1 MKKIFVLVI
10 MSIICFG
17 ILVSCSAK
25 SENSGVIEKL
35 VIGYVP
41 SRPAD
46 EILTATAPLEGLL
59 KTELAQSGFTVNEVE
74 ILVGTSYEAI
84 GEGLDAGTVHVGLVP
99 GGTYVL
105 YSDGAEVILTAT
117 RDGLNKDSDNPQD
130 WNDGEATLPM
140 PEKQVTY
147 YKSIIIAGPSPKG
160 KELAAKINA
169 GEKLSWEDLNSATW
183 QYMNTTSSAGY
194 IYPTLW
200 LMENYDK
207 TLLDLDNAS
216 AATGYGAAFS
226 ALKAQTADVAMV
238 YADGRRDNLK
248 TWEGEDYTAGEPTTI
263 WTDVQVIGVTD
274 GIYNDTISVTRDD
287 SVMTDDLKEALQQ
300 AFINIGNSEEGKP
313 IIAIYNHNGYALA
326 KDSDYDGARAAAAI
340 VAN

>member
-1 MKKIFVLVI
+1 MKKMIALVLCTTVL
-10 MSIICFG
+10 MTAVFAGGS
-17 ILVSCSAK
+17 
-25 SENSGVIEKL
+25 SEKNANEIEKL
-35 VIGYVP
+35 VVGYVP

-59 KTELAQSGFTVNEVE
+59 KAELATAGFTVNEVE
-74 ILVGTSYEAI
+74 IIVGTSYEAI
-84 GEGLDAGTVHVGLVP
+84 GEGLDAGTIHVGLIP

-117 RDGLNKDSDNPQD
+117 RDGLNKDSDNAMD
-130 WNDGEATLPM
+130 WNDGKLTLPM
-140 PEKQVTY
+140 PERQVTY
-147 YKSIIIAGPSPKG
+147 YKSLIFAGPSPKG
-160 KELAAKINA
+160 QELAAKVNA
-169 GEKLSWEDLNSATW
+169 GEKLTWEDLNSATW

-226 ALKAQTADVAMV
+226 ALKAQTADITMA
-238 YADGRRDNLK
+238 YADARRDNLK
-248 TWEGEDYTAGEPTTI
+248 TWDGEDYKAGDPTTI

-287 SVMTDDLKEALQQ
+287 SVVTDELKAALQT
-300 AFINIGNSEEGKP
+300 AFINIGNSEAGKP
-313 IIAIYNHNGYALA
+313 IIAIYNHNGYAVA
-326 KDSDYDGARAAAAI
+326 KDSDYDGARAAGQL

>member
-1 MKKIFVLVI
+1 MKKSIIMIMVFVLCLGVFI
-10 MSIICFG
+10 
-17 ILVSCSAK
+17 SC
-25 SENSGVIEKL
+25 SENSTDSNVIEKL
-35 VIGYVP
+35 VVGYVP

-59 KTELAQSGFTVNEVE
+59 KAELAESGFTVNEVE

-84 GEGLDAGTVHVGLVP
+84 GEGLDAGTIHVGLIP

-105 YSDGAEVILTAT
+105 YDDGAEVILTAT
-117 RDGLNKDSDNPQD
+117 RDGLNKDYDDPQA
-130 WNDGEATLPM
+130 WNDGKATLPM
-140 PEKQVTY
+140 PENQVTY
-147 YKSIIIAGPSPKG
+147 YRSIIIAGPSPKG
-160 KELAAKINA
+160 QELAAKVNA
-169 GEKLSWEDLNSATW
+169 GEKLTWEDINSATW

-200 LMENYDK
+200 LMDNFGK
-207 TLLDLDNAS
+207 TLLDLDSAS

-226 ALKAQTADVAMV
+226 ALKAQTADVSVV

-263 WTDVQVIGVTD
+263 WTDVQVIGVTS
-274 GIYNDTISVTRDD
+274 GIYNDTISVTRDENVVSD
-287 SVMTDDLKEALQQ
+287 RLQVALQE

-313 IIAIYNHNGYALA
+313 IIAIYNHNGYAVA
-326 KDSDYDGARAAAAI
+326 QDADYDGARAAAEL
-340 VAN
+340 VAR

>member
-1 MKKIFVLVI
+1 MKKLGLIALVVVCLGIF
-10 MSIICFG
+10 FG
-17 ILVSCSAK
+17 CSGA
-25 SENSGVIEKL
+25 SSNANEIEKL
-35 VIGYVP
+35 VVGYVP

-59 KTELAQSGFTVNEVE
+59 KAELAEAGFTVNEVE
-74 ILVGTSYEAI
+74 IIVGTSYEAI
-84 GEGLDAGTVHVGLVP
+84 GEGLDAGTIHVGLVP

-117 RDGLNKDSDNPQD
+117 RDGLNKDSANAKD

-147 YKSIIIAGPSPKG
+147 YKSLIIAGPSPKG
-160 KELAAKINA
+160 QELAAKVNA
-169 GEKLSWEDLNSATW
+169 GQELTWEDLNSATW

-226 ALKAQTADVAMV
+226 ALKAQTADITMV

-248 TWEGEDYTAGEPTTI
+248 TWEGQDYMAGEPTTI

-287 SVMTDDLKEALQQ
+287 SVVTDELKTALQT
-300 AFINIGNSEEGKP
+300 AFINIGNSEAGKP
-313 IIAIYNHNGYALA
+313 IIAIYNHNGYAVA
-326 KDSDYDGARAAAAI
+326 KDSDYDGARAAGQL

>member
-1 MKKIFVLVI
+1 MKKIIALVLCTSVLF
-10 MSIICFG
+10 SVAFAG
-17 ILVSCSAK
+17 GSSDSNAN
-25 SENSGVIEKL
+25 EIEKL
-35 VIGYVP
+35 VVGYVP

-46 EILTATAPLEGLL
+46 EILAATAPLEGLL
-59 KTELAQSGFTVNEVE
+59 KAELAKSGITVEEVE
-74 ILVGTSYEAI
+74 IIVGTSYEAI
-84 GEGLDAGTVHVGLVP
+84 GEGLDAGTIHVGLIP

-117 RDGLNKDSDNPQD
+117 RDGLNKDSSNAKD

-140 PEKQVTY
+140 PENQVTY
-147 YKSIIIAGPSPKG
+147 YRSLIIAGPSAKG
-160 KELAAKINA
+160 QELAAKVNA
-169 GEKLSWEDLNSATW
+169 GEKLTWEDLNSATW

-200 LMENYDK
+200 LLDNYDK

-226 ALKAQTADVAMV
+226 ALKAETADITAV
-238 YADGRRDNLK
+238 YADARRDNLK
-248 TWEGEDYTAGEPTTI
+248 VWEGNENAI

-274 GIYNDTISVTRDD
+274 GIYNDTISVTRDS
-287 SVMTDDLKEALQQ
+287 SVVSDKLKDALQQ

-313 IIAIYNHNGYALA
+313 IIAIYNHNGYAPA
-326 KDSDYDGARAAAAI
+326 KDSDYDGARAAAEL
-340 VAN
+340 VAK

>member
-1 MKKIFVLVI
+1 MKKLIALALCTTVL
-10 MSIICFG
+10 MSAVFAG
-17 ILVSCSAK
+17 G
-25 SENSGVIEKL
+25 SGDSNANEIEKL
-35 VIGYVP
+35 VVGYVP
-41 SRPAD
+41 SRPAE

-59 KTELAQSGFTVNEVE
+59 KAELATSGITVEEVE
-74 ILVGTSYEAI
+74 IIVGTSYEAI
-84 GEGLDAGTVHVGLVP
+84 GEGLDAGTIHVGLIP

-117 RDGLNKDSDNPQD
+117 RDGLNKDSDNPRD
-130 WNDGEATLPM
+130 WNDGKATLPM
-140 PEKQVTY
+140 PERQVTY
-147 YKSIIIAGPSPKG
+147 YKSLIIAGPSPKG
-160 KELAAKINA
+160 QELAAKVNA
-169 GEKLSWEDLNSATW
+169 GQELTWNDLNSATW

-226 ALKAQTADVAMV
+226 ALKAETADVAMV

-248 TWEGEDYTAGEPTTI
+248 TWEGQDYEAGDPTTI
-263 WTDVQVIGVTD
+263 WTDVQVIGVTE

-287 SVMTDDLKEALQQ
+287 SVVTDELKAALQQ

-313 IIAIYNHNGYALA
+313 IIAIYNHNGYAVA
-326 KDSDYDGARAAAAI
+326 KDSDYDGARAAGQL
-340 VAN
+340 VAK